1 MELAEESSFRDL
13 EDTVKEFKT
22 TKGGEKG
29 VRIKKLGFR
38 FRIAEEGG
46 IILNDYLEQART
58 ELGMD
63 NLDDVFQHI
72 LTEWSAEHLNLKKK
86 KAKSKGR
93 GSRTSAKANGQT
105 EQHAST

>member
-22 TKGGEKG
+22 TKGGETG

-46 IILNDYLEQART
+46 VILNDYLEQART
-58 ELGMD
+58 ELGLES
-63 NLDDVFQHI
+63 LDDTFQHI
-72 LTEWSAEHLNLKKK
+72 VTEWSQEHLNLKKMVMLLAGAADVTK
-86 KAKSKGR
+86 LA
-93 GSRTSAKANGQT
+93 
-105 EQHAST
+105 ASG